1 MRGGPGR
8 WRSRGAEALNAAT
21 APDTRAAELPRVE
34 AGAPGSATLL
44 LRGSWTLR
52 SLAPRVKT
60 VERALAAHA
69 GLGAAWDARDV
80 LGLDTTGAALLW
92 RAWGRR
98 PPERLLLRPE
108 QEALFETLARGPGEP
123 AAPAK
128 MPLAARSGEP
138 VVALGALVLSLG
150 AHAKAMV
157 GLLGQLLLDALA
169 LLRAP
174 GRIPWRE
181 CSANL
186 YRAGATALP
195 ITAMVGFLI
204 GIVVS
209 YLSAQQLRTFG
220 ANVLIVNL
228 LGISVLRE
236 LGPLLAAIL
245 VAGRS
250 GSAITA
256 QIGVMHV
263 TQELDAL
270 QALGISPTLRLVW
283 PRVVA
288 LAVALP
294 LLVVWTDAVALWG
307 GILASDLELGIGV
320 QQFVQRLP
328 DVVPVVNLWI
338 GVAKG
343 AVFGILIALVA
354 CHHGLRIEPNTESLG
369 AGTTAS
375 VVTSITLVL
384 VADAVFAVALS
395 GVGMGTL
402 R

>member
-1 MRGGPGR
+1 V
-8 WRSRGAEALNAAT
+8 AT
-21 APDTRAAELPRVE
+21 APDEVPPYPELRRTAGPRGEGTVV
-34 AGAPGSATLL
+34 LL
-44 LRGSWTLR
+44 GSWTLGA
-52 SLAPRVKT
+52 LAPRLRD
-60 VERALAAHA
+60 VERRLREEASAE
-69 GLGAAWDARDV
+69 AWDARPV
-80 LGLDTTGAALLW
+80 AELDTAGAAVLW
-92 RAWGRR
+92 NAWGRR
-98 PPERLLLRPE
+98 VPRGLVVDPRHAVLFERLEAARP
-108 QEALFETLARGPGEP
+108 L
-123 AAPAK
+123 APA
-128 MPLAARSGEP
+128 PPASPGAAIVGVGYGTLSLLAHVRDF
-138 VVALGALVLSLG
+138 VALAGALVLD
-150 AHAKAMV
+150 AI
-157 GLLGQLLLDALA
+157 ALA
-169 LLRAP
+169 RTPARA
-174 GRIPWRE
+174 PWRE
-181 CSANL
+181 TTAAL

-250 GSAITA
+250 GSAMTA

-270 QALGISPTLRLVW
+270 SALGISHTRRLVL

-294 LLVVWTDAVALWG
+294 LLVVWTDVMALWG
-307 GILASDLELGIGV
+307 GILASELELDIGFA
-320 QQFVQRLP
+320 QFFERLP
-328 DVVPVVNLWI
+328 QVVPAVNLWI

-343 AVFGILIALVA
+343 AVFGALIGLVA
-354 CHHGLRIEPNTESLG
+354 CHYGLRVEPNTESVG
-369 AGTTAS
+369 SGTTSS
-375 VVTSITLVL
+375 VVAAITLVL
-384 VADAVFAVALS
+384 VADAAFAIALS
-395 GVGMGTL
+395 GVGLEGTL

>member
-1 MRGGPGR
+1 M
-8 WRSRGAEALNAAT
+8 NAAT

-34 AGAPGSATLL
+34 AGAPGNATLV
-44 LRGSWTLR
+44 LRGAWTLR
-52 SLAPRVKT
+52 ALAPRVKT

-69 GLGAAWDARDV
+69 GQGAAWDARDV

-108 QEALFETLARGPGEP
+108 QEPLFETLARESGAPPAEARTP
-123 AAPAK
+123 AA
-128 MPLAARSGEP
+128 ARAGEP
-138 VVALGALVLSLG
+138 VVALGAGALSLG

-157 GLLGQLLLDALA
+157 GLLGQLLLDALG
-169 LLRAP
+169 LLRTP
-174 GRIPWRE
+174 GRVPWRE

-288 LAVALP
+288 LAIALP
-294 LLVVWTDAVALWG
+294 LLVVWTDALALWG
-307 GILASDLELGIGV
+307 GILASELELGIGV

-354 CHHGLRIEPNTESLG
+354 CHYGLRIEPNTESLG

-384 VADAVFAVALS
+384 VADALFAVALS

-402 R
+402 Q